1 MTSRL
6 RNLEHRFSH
15 SQPTTQV
22 DKELHD
28 LLGNKFVDFVSYLNE
43 ILDEGRAKSIML
55 TELEN
60 ASSWAH
66 KALDDTITRLEENE
80 SKTPDPAAAF
90 LAAKKSSAPKD
101 KKFNYR
107 KPNLNKSNNNK
118 FNYRKPG
125 SNNPNKKEK

>member
-15 SQPTTQV
+15 SQPYTQV

-28 LLGNKFVDFVSYLNE
+28 LLGNRFVDFVSYLNE
-43 ILDEGRAKSIML
+43 ILDEGRAKSLML
-55 TELEN
+55 TELET
-60 ASSWAH
+60 ASAWAH
-66 KALDDTITRLEENE
+66 KALDDTIVRLDEKE
-80 SKTPDPAAAF
+80 SNSPSPAS
-90 LAAKKSSAPKD
+90 AAKKTSETKSKR
-101 KKFNYR
+101 FNYR
-107 KPNLNKSNNNK
+107 KPNLTKPGNNK

>member
-1 MTSRL
+1 MTARH
-6 RNLEHRFSH
+6 RNLEHRFTH
-15 SQPTTQV
+15 RQPTTQV
-22 DKELHD
+22 DTELHD
-28 LLGNKFVDFVSYLNE
+28 LLGKKFVDFVAYLNE

-90 LAAKKSSAPKD
+90 LAAKKSSTPKD

-125 SNNPNKKEK
+125 SNQSDNKEK